1 MGATPFK
8 GVAFSI
14 FLVKN
19 AGEFGNYVV
28 GEAKA

>member
-8 GVAFSI
+8 GMAFSI

-19 AGEFGNYVV
+19 AKEFRNYVV
-28 GEAKA
+28 GEARA